1 MHFLLFLKLVHANLT
16 GKVLVFDNAASLL
29 TSIQLQETIGIA
41 NCVVLNNNPNLRLLK
56 KKLFLFAISQ
66 THFLTR
72 NYYNQIDDVAMCSH
86 LAPRY

>member
-29 TSIQLQETIGIA
+29 TNIQLEEIIGIG
-41 NCVVLNNNPNLRLLK
+41 NCVVLNNNPNLRLLQ

-66 THFLTR
+66 THFFNEKLLQP
-72 NYYNQIDDVAMCSH
+72 N
-86 LAPRY
+86 